1 MAALFSPLLIYLEQ
15 GSVFLYNAR
24 LVSPVMPSNRHSY
37 TVLAAACACVLAVCA
52 FLFWQNRQKKN
63 KLARQYAELSMP
75 PPAQGGTPAQQ
86 KALLEILSGK
96 REAVSQE
103 NLLFPETRDAAPLHR
118 KKTEGPPPR
127 SREKIFSTPPGHARV
142 ARDESCRFRP
152 VADPSGKGRADLQ
165 TPEGAGLSAGTE
177 NAPPAPD
184 GGHQAEGPGRQAG
197 SRER

>member
-1 MAALFSPLLIYLEQ
+1 MAARQTFFCPLLIYLEQ

-52 FLFWQNRQKKN
+52 FLFWQNRQKKD

-103 NLLFPETRDAAPLHR
+103 NLLSPETREAAPQYR
-118 KKTEGPPPR
+118 KR
-127 SREKIFSTPPGHARV
+127 R
-142 ARDESCRFRP
+142 
-152 VADPSGKGRADLQ
+152 KGRR
-165 TPEGAGLSAGTE
+165 PGAEKKSF
-177 NAPPAPD
+177 P
-184 GGHQAEGPGRQAG
+184 
-197 SRER
+197 SRRGMLR